1 MQPRQKNRNDMT
13 SVLAKSLKNQ
23 RVSVFVD
30 AANLYHASTQAGIRI
45 DFVQIA
51 KWFKEN
57 VSKTIDLRF
66 YTAYDPENTKQI
78 QFLDELVQIGYI
90 VIKKPIKDFGTFI
103 KGNMDIEL
111 AVDAISNKDNFDI
124 LVLISGDG
132 DFTYLI
138 NSLEKSYKKTMILS
152 VGGFTSYE
160 LHLVADSYFFM
171 NRIAK
176 IWQTPRNAD
185 SKFIVSTD
193 DFQNAYIGPEANKGS
208 DYESKIQDHNI
219 SQITSAPVTKKHG
232 VILKI
237 DED

>member
-1 MQPRQKNRNDMT
+1 MPVRQKNRNDMT
-13 SVLAKSLKNQ
+13 SVLANNLKNQ
-23 RVSVFVD
+23 RIAVFVD

-51 KWFKEN
+51 RWFKEE
-57 VSKTIDLRF
+57 VSNTVDLRF

-78 QFLDELVQIGYI
+78 QFLDDLVSLGYN
-90 VIKKPIKDFGTFI
+90 VVKKPIKEFGSFI

-111 AVDAISNKDNFDI
+111 AVDAISNKENYDT

-138 NSLEKSYKKTMILS
+138 NSLEKSYKKTVILS
-152 VGGFTSYE
+152 VGGFTSFE
-160 LHLVADSYFFM
+160 LHLVADSYYFM

-176 IWQTPRNAD
+176 VWQTPRSNNNQ
-185 SKFIVSTD
+185 FIVSTD
-193 DFQNAYIGPEANKGS
+193 DFQNAYVNSVKTI
-208 DYESKIQDHNI
+208 DYEDKSTDKSDAVNNNHH
-219 SQITSAPVTKKHG
+219 K

-237 DED
+237 DSD